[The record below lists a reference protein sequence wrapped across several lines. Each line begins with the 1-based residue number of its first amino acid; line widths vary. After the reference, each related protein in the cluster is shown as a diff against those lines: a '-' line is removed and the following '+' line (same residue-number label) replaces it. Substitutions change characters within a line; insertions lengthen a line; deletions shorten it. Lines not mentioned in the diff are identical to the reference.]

1 MHWPTLLTW
10 PLSKTQSESG
20 LSHYY
25 SYKMNTC
32 ITFPTGFR
40 GGWGSGGEAGHLTR
54 HQLLQLACRTILG
67 LNHKLPPVNPCG
79 CLYECVIITWV
90 FFVFYNVTKIKY
102 TKTSMLPSIILPQKH
117 HSFSFPQNLKEQES
131 TSFMCADRPWGKVF
145 RTFAHLHTWKPKS
158 TSKLVPC
165 ILNHYSFIIS

>member
-1 MHWPTLLTW
+1 
-10 PLSKTQSESG
+10 
-20 LSHYY
+20 
-25 SYKMNTC
+25 MNTC
-32 ITFPTGFR
+32 ITFLTGFR
-40 GGWGSGGEAGHLTR
+40 GGWGSGGEAGHLTH

-67 LNHKLPPVNPCG
+67 LNHKLHPVNPCG

-90 FFVFYNVTKIKY
+90 FFVFYNVTEIKY
-102 TKTSMLPSIILPQKH
+102 TKTNAKLHRKCHCGTEILFISICMLPSIILPQKH
-117 HSFSFPQNLKEQES
+117 HSFSFPQNLKERES

-145 RTFAHLHTWKPKS
+145 RTFAHLHTWRPKS